1 MANRTTQ
8 ISECLS
14 KLYDLMP
21 DGIVTFEVSVTKD
34 VSFYYD
40 ELLSLYRFGIILCL
54 IGWNQFDLKYQKM
67 I

>member
-34 VSFYYD
+34 VSF
-40 ELLSLYRFGIILCL
+40 
-54 IGWNQFDLKYQKM
+54 
-67 I
+67 